1 MSHTPTT
8 PLAPLL
14 PLVAEP
20 ESEQVQA
27 QQAEQAEQGGLL
39 LPWVVAALYQFREV
53 AEPAALQTRLQE
65 ACAALGLCGTLIVA
79 PEGINGTV
87 AGSRESI
94 TALHGLLLEL
104 GFTGMEYKESGAPTQ
119 PFKRMKVRLKKEIVT
134 LGVEVKPR
142 DLVGHYLKPQE
153 WNELLADPEV
163 VVIDTRNRYEYQA
176 GTFRGAIDPQT
187 DTFREF
193 PAWLE
198 AHRTELQGKKIAM
211 FCTGGIRC
219 EKSTSLLLQEG
230 FEDVYHLEGGI
241 LRYLEQMPEQHS
253 LWQGECFV
261 FDERVTVGHGL
272 KPGQAEMCWSCGW
285 PLTATEKAHPHYELG
300 VSCPHCFE
308 ETTEAQKAAFR
319 ERQQWYERDAVGT
332 ASRATAQPSAGG
344 RP

>member
-1 MSHTPTT
+1 MTHTPPTVDRS
-8 PLAPLL
+8 PLSPLL
-14 PLVAEP
+14 P
-20 ESEQVQA
+20 EQSA
-27 QQAEQAEQGGLL
+27 PQGLS
-39 LPWVVAALYQFREV
+39 WVVAALYQFREV
-53 AEPAALQTRLQE
+53 ADPAALQARLRG
-65 ACAALGLCGTLIVA
+65 ACGDLGLCGTLIVA

-87 AGSRESI
+87 AGSREGI
-94 TALHGLLLEL
+94 TALHELLLEL
-104 GFTGMEYKESGAPTQ
+104 GFTDMEYKESGAPSQ

-142 DLVGHYLKPQE
+142 DLVGHYLNPEE

-176 GTFRGAIDPQT
+176 GTFKGALDPQT
-187 DTFREF
+187 GSFREF

-198 AHRTELQGKKIAM
+198 QHRAELEGKKIAM

-241 LRYLEQMPEQHS
+241 LRYLEQMPQEQS

-285 PLTATEKAHPHYELG
+285 PLGDEERSHPHYEAG
-300 VSCPHCFE
+300 VSCPHCYS
-308 ETTEAQKAAFR
+308 ETTDEQKAAFR
-319 ERQQWYERDAVGT
+319 DRQRWYEREQAAAQQAVSPEVT
-332 ASRATAQPSAGG
+332 P
-344 RP
+344 